1 MALLKFA
8 YIPDASGYTVE
19 DAAADVIAIQL
30 DGGASRYRRDRIGS
44 YSMVNVRWTLDP
56 EEYRYFR
63 SFYRFAVEKGAK
75 PFLVDLVLDT
85 QFPQEH
91 EAHFVPGSVRLQ
103 EQKGH
108 AYFVSAQL
116 EVKPTVFEDE
126 GAELAM
132 AVLFSAF
139 GSDYTTAF
147 PLFEDQLD
155 VLMNIEIPADLV

>member
-56 EEYRYFR
+56 DEYRYFR
-63 SFYRFAVEKGAK
+63 SFYRFALEKGAK

-108 AYFVSAQL
+108 AYFVTAQL

-126 GAELAM
+126 AAELYNV
-132 AVLFSAF
+132 VLYSLL
-139 GSDYTTAF
+139 GPEYETLF
-147 PLFEDQLD
+147 PPIEDDLNTIVNIQLPE
-155 VLMNIEIPADLV
+155 VM